1 MLHQD
6 LPERWSDAYA
16 DLASSESSGYQRQ
29 GPSTASAKLLGEPGA
44 VKKIN
49 TKNPFTATSGIRNLR
64 VRGREGG
71 QERTEPGC
79 RTDKE

>member
-6 LPERWSDAYA
+6 LPERLSDAYS
-16 DLASSESSGYQRQ
+16 DLANSQSSGYQRQ

-49 TKNPFTATSGIRNLR
+49 TKNPFTAASEICNLQ
-64 VRGREGG
+64 VRGKER
-71 QERTEPGC
+71 ERTGRN
-79 RTDKE
+79 RTWL

>member
-1 MLHQD
+1 MHQD
-6 LPERWSDAYA
+6 LPETWSDAYA
-16 DLASSESSGYQRQ
+16 DLASSQSSGYQRQ

-49 TKNPFTATSGIRNLR
+49 TQNPFTATTEICNLQ
-64 VRGREGG
+64 VRRREGG
-71 QERTEPGC
+71 QEGTQPGC